1 MNSTLITS
9 KHGHEIWARWDN
21 QSNAYELFFEQEC
34 ESYTGWNADS
44 LKDAEDSA
52 RHIIEEQMAE
62 QADWDQRSQNLLDDA

>member
-34 ESYTGWNADS
+34 ESYTGSMADT
-44 LKDAEDSA
+44 LKDAESVA
-52 RHIIEEQMAE
+52 RYILEEQMCE
-62 QADWDQRSQNLLDDA
+62 QHDWYRRCSDLLDDA